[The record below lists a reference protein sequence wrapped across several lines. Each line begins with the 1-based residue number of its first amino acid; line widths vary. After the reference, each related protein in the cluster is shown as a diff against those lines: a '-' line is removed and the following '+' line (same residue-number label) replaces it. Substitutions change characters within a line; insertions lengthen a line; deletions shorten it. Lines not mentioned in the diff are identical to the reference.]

1 MSARNRLAGLLA
13 RQIHHH
19 LREELQKP
27 SSAVEFVTVEGVPF
41 KDLTAKMIA
50 DLEKEFPELLTPR
63 ELPFSLMQAWW
74 DESNPAVPYAQSTFK
89 TYNQLMLFRVLDL
102 KHNSEFLRKKF
113 EEKMIA
119 NGHALIGR
127 GRNLGFETIFPAET
141 RMLQMISRLAR
152 IEGIP
157 DEETIPL
164 LLDQLILTTQTAYRM
179 FDSLFRESLNQTDKI
194 LKSVLPE
201 KIADELKKT
210 GKVAPVHVDSAS
222 VLFSDI
228 VGFTRIAEELPPA
241 QLLAELDR
249 TFAHFEAAMK
259 PNHLEKIKTIGDC
272 FMCVGGISERN
283 RLHEVD
289 TVLAALRIQEFMR
302 KYQKSRARTG
312 SPSWKLRIGIHS
324 GPVVAGVLG
333 QERFNY
339 DIWGDTVNV
348 ANRMESAGEPD
359 TINISEVTAQAVQE
373 FFILEPRGRIFVK
386 NKGEM
391 EMYFVRGILPELSV
405 NGGSR
410 VPSHEFARR
419 YATKRRAIRAKS

>member
-1 MSARNRLAGLLA
+1 MTARGRLAGLLA
-13 RQIHHH
+13 RQIHHP
-19 LREELQKP
+19 LREELKKP
-27 SSAVEFVTVEGVPF
+27 SSAVEFIAVEGVPF

-74 DESNPAVPYAQSTFK
+74 DETNPTVPYAQSTFK

-102 KHNSEFLRKKF
+102 KLNSEFLRKKF

-164 LLDQLILTTQTAYRM
+164 LLDQLILTTQTAYKM

-194 LKSVLPE
+194 LKSILPE

-210 GKVAPVHVDSAS
+210 GRVAPVHVDSAS

-302 KYQKSRARTG
+302 KYQKSRGRKG

-410 VPSHEFARR
+410 VPSHEFGRR
-419 YATKRRAIRAKS
+419 YATKRRAIRAKG

>member
-1 MSARNRLAGLLA
+1 MTARNRLAGLLA

-27 SSAVEFVTVEGVPF
+27 SSAVEFITVEGVPF

-359 TINISEVTAQAVQE
+359 TINIS
-373 FFILEPRGRIFVK
+373 
-386 NKGEM
+386 
-391 EMYFVRGILPELSV
+391 
-405 NGGSR
+405 
-410 VPSHEFARR
+410 
-419 YATKRRAIRAKS
+419 